1 MEDGLYLIRRRSLYG
16 AAALVPLILLAP
28 ACGHGDVEDIS
39 DNPDM
44 LLSEGGFSS
53 PDLGMRLV
61 GGPLTD
67 AEGWAHIVA
76 FTGPAPSIEGWV
88 DENFPRGIESRADS
102 DDLEVVVAAL
112 GEGIQSQGD
121 RVTDGSHGP
130 VDFVV
135 VVDQEDDPTVH
146 VAMWSAA

>member
-1 MEDGLYLIRRRSLYG
+1 MGGRSSCMSTAGRFNSAWRRTSRLWLCTSLYG

-67 AEGWAHIVA
+67 AEGWAH
-76 FTGPAPSIEGWV
+76 
-88 DENFPRGIESRADS
+88 RRSRAGWMRTS
-102 DDLEVVVAAL
+102 PGA
-112 GEGIQSQGD
+112 
-121 RVTDGSHGP
+121 
-130 VDFVV
+130 
-135 VVDQEDDPTVH
+135 
-146 VAMWSAA
+146 